1 MSSLAAPRGVRL
13 LHLSDLHCGRPFV
26 QAHVDAALA
35 LAAQGPWDAVIL
47 SGDLSQRA
55 RATEF
60 AAARGI
66 LDRLAA
72 AAPLLV
78 IPGNHDAAWWRAPFG
93 LGDQARVHQRYRAMI
108 TPELEPVLALP
119 GVTLA
124 GINSAGGTAPHTL
137 TWYPRDWRVKG
148 GVTPGQWATAAARLA
163 AAPPDD
169 LRVVVLHHNVLK
181 GRLSRRWGLARPQ
194 GALDA
199 LAAMGA
205 DVVCGGHD
213 HEERVEVV
221 TRVAGRFLVSG
232 ANTLSSRMR
241 GHRPSS
247 CNVIEADAATVSV
260 RAWVFEA
267 GAFRPG
273 PQEAR
278 LPRRGVAPRPEGAGA
293 LNPAASSPM
302 FR

>member
-1 MSSLAAPRGVRL
+1 V
-13 LHLSDLHCGRPFV
+13 LS
-26 QAHVDAALA
+26 
-35 LAAQGPWDAVIL
+35 
-47 SGDLSQRA
+47 
-55 RATEF
+55 
-60 AAARGI
+60 
-66 LDRLAA
+66 
-72 AAPLLV
+72 
-78 IPGNHDAAWWRAPFG
+78 
-93 LGDQARVHQRYRAMI
+93 
-108 TPELEPVLALP
+108 LP

-148 GVTPGQWATAAARLA
+148 GVTPGQLATAAARLA
-163 AAPPDD
+163 AAPADD
-169 LRVVVLHHNVLK
+169 LRVVVLHHNVLR
-181 GRLSRRWGLARPQ
+181 GRLSRRWGLTRPQ
-194 GALDA
+194 ATLDA

-213 HEERVEVV
+213 HEERVEAV
-221 TRVAGRFLVSG
+221 TRSAGRFLVSG

-247 CNVIEADAATVSV
+247 CNVIEADATTVTV

-273 PQEAR
+273 PQEAS
-278 LPRRGVAPRPEGAGA
+278 LPRRGVAPGPEAPGA
-293 LNPAASSPM
+293 LNPAVPTPM

>member
-1 MSSLAAPRGVRL
+1 
-13 LHLSDLHCGRPFV
+13 
-26 QAHVDAALA
+26 
-35 LAAQGPWDAVIL
+35 
-47 SGDLSQRA
+47 
-55 RATEF
+55 
-60 AAARGI
+60 
-66 LDRLAA
+66 
-72 AAPLLV
+72 
-78 IPGNHDAAWWRAPFG
+78 
-93 LGDQARVHQRYRAMI
+93 MI

-213 HEERVEVV
+213 HEERVEAV
-221 TRVAGRFLVSG
+221 TRPSGRFLVSA